1 MSTNRLQDEL
11 FDCLE
16 INAGIVERQ
25 KTALAALED
34 LKWSLVAFDH
44 YSVTDSIDDI
54 IRLLKGERGS

>member
-34 LKWSLVAFDH
+34 LKSLVAFDH

>member
-25 KTALAALED
+25 KAALAALED
-34 LKWSLVAFDH
+34 LKSLVAQDH

-54 IRLLKGERGS
+54 IRLLKGQRGA

>member
-34 LKWSLVAFDH
+34 LKSLVAMDH
-44 YSVTDSIDDI
+44 YSITDSIDDI